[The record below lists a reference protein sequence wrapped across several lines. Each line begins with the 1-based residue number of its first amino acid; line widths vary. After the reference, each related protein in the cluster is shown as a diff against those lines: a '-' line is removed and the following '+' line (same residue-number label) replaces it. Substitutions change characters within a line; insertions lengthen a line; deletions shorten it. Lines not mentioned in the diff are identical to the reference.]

1 MFDLCC
7 YLLCRHQ
14 TGSRMAHGA
23 EPFIDSVSSDPR
35 LERRGNVLTVLC
47 LSGVRPAA
55 TAAAL
60 VQCLKKAAIIGMLMS
75 TAEEPCFSLTFS
87 ILNSDF
93 SSKSIF
99 TNKYCRRLVPEHQTS
114 CGGGRGV
121 GRLECSISGFCLEN
135 KNYTNT
141 FVHK

>member
-1 MFDLCC
+1 MTML
-7 YLLCRHQ
+7 Y
-14 TGSRMAHGA
+14 
-23 EPFIDSVSSDPR
+23 
-35 LERRGNVLTVLC
+35 
-47 LSGVRPAA
+47 LSGVQFAV

-60 VQCLKKAAIIGMLMS
+60 VQCLKEAAIIGMLMS

-93 SSKSIF
+93 SSKYLPINIVEGWF
-99 TNKYCRRLVPEHQTS
+99 PEHQTS
-114 CGGGRGV
+114 CGEGTGA